1 MFSTLTQVNT
11 AILPLWQPSL
21 AVLTL
26 LLIDGDGQH
35 HGPDH
40 LLHQHH
46 LQVVQGQGAGG
57 LGVGHLKQL
66 YHKHHNLL
74 WDKIM
79 FSSTIY
85 QVIFP
90 GSRVAPTRF

>member
-1 MFSTLTQVNT
+1 MNT
-11 AILPLWQPSL
+11 AILPLWQSCL

-66 YHKHHNLL
+66 YYQCRPLHRLQAAAARTRTATP
-74 WDKIM
+74 II
-79 FSSTIY
+79 FSGKQT
-85 QVIFP
+85 Q
-90 GSRVAPTRF
+90 